1 MTAGADIPFACRC
14 GSVSGTLRAVR
25 PSEGTHVIC
34 HCNACARAM
43 ALSGLEDEAAEGVDL
58 WQTTPDRIDISTG
71 ADHLVPVRLSP
82 KGLFRW
88 TAQCCN
94 TPMFN
99 TFAGPA
105 LPFTGVLTRI
115 LSDPAPLGPVIA
127 HGFVT
132 GSDGKQRHQN
142 GGRVIWRMLKRTLA
156 AKLGGRGRQ
165 TPFFNPDGSPIT
177 PPTLAPK
184 ADSP

>member
-14 GSVSGTLRAVR
+14 GTVTGTLQDVR

-43 ALSGLEDEAAEGVDL
+43 ALSGLGDEAQDGVDL
-58 WQTTPDRIDISTG
+58 WQTTPDRIEIATG

-88 TAQCCN
+88 TAKCCD

-99 TFAGPA
+99 TFSGPG
-105 LPFTGVLTRI
+105 LPFTGVLTRN
-115 LSDPAPLGPVIA
+115 LADLAPLGPVIA

-132 GSDGKQRHQN
+132 GPDGKQRHQH
-142 GGRVIWRMLKRTLA
+142 GHRVVWRLLKRTVV
-156 AKLGGRGRQ
+156 AKLSGRGRK
-165 TPFFNPDGSPIT
+165 TPFFQADGTPIT
-177 PPTLAPK
+177 APELAPRP
-184 ADSP
+184 D